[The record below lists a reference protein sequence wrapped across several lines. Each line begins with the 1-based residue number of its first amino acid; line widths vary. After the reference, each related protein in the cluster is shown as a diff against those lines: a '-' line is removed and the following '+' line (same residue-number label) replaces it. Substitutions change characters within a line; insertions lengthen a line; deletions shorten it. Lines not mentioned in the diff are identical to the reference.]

1 MYLLYAAC
9 AEAERCRI
17 AVAEQADKVWD
28 ATLMKKWLVSYVLES
43 PGLEH
48 LDFFNALKCLGAE
61 RLMSAHWV
69 LQSDQSA
76 TALRDQFAM
85 LLAPNDQLLVAE
97 LGQDIAWG
105 TKN

>member
-1 MYLLYAAC
+1 M
-9 AEAERCRI
+9 
-17 AVAEQADKVWD
+17 Q
-28 ATLMKKWLVSYVLES
+28 KWLISYILAS

-48 LDFFNALKCLGAE
+48 LDFFNALKSAGAE
-61 RLMSAHWV
+61 RIMSAHWV
-69 LQSDQSA
+69 LQSERSA
-76 TALRDQFAM
+76 TELRDHFAA